1 MLGLQLRV
9 ELAEAFPDKLRVAL
23 VLGKD
28 NGFADAVAARRPDAP
43 FHQVLQHRVHGVG
56 VEDELVQ
63 LFGWDK
69 GGQGVVLG
77 KIVLVAS
84 LILR

>member
-1 MLGLQLRV
+1 M
-9 ELAEAFPDKLRVAL
+9 AL

-28 NGFADAVAARRPDAP
+28 DGLADAVAAYRFDAAL
-43 FHQVLQHRVHGVG
+43 HQVLQHRVHGVG

-63 LFGWDK
+63 LFRRDK

-77 KIVLVAS
+77 KIVLVAG

>member
-1 MLGLQLRV
+1 M
-9 ELAEAFPDKLRVAL
+9 AL

-28 NGFADAVAARRPDAP
+28 DGLADAVAARNLDATL
-43 FHQVLQHRVHGVG
+43 HQVLQNRVHSVG

-63 LFGWDK
+63 LFGRDE

-77 KIVLVAS
+77 KIVLVAR

>member
-1 MLGLQLRV
+1 M
-9 ELAEAFPDKLRVAL
+9 AL

-28 NGFADAVAARRPDAP
+28 DGLADAVTARRLDAA

-56 VEDELVQ
+56 VEDELIQ

>member
-1 MLGLQLRV
+1 MLRLQLRV
-9 ELAEAFPDKLRVAL
+9 ELAKAFPDELRMAL

-28 NGFADAVAARRPDAP
+28 DGFADAVAARRLDAP

-63 LFGWDK
+63 LFGRDE

-77 KIVLVAS
+77 KIVLVAR
-84 LILR
+84 LILW

>member
-1 MLGLQLRV
+1 M
-9 ELAEAFPDKLRVAL
+9 AL

-28 NGFADAVAARRPDAP
+28 DGFTDAVTARRLDATL
-43 FHQVLQHRVHGVG
+43 HQVLQHSVHGVG
-56 VEDELVQ
+56 VKDELVQ

-77 KIVLVAS
+77 KIVLVARF
-84 LILR
+84 ILR

>member
-1 MLGLQLRV
+1 M
-9 ELAEAFPDKLRVAL
+9 AL

-28 NGFADAVAARRPDAP
+28 NGFADAVAARRFDAA

-56 VEDELVQ
+56 VEDEFIQ
-63 LFGWDK
+63 LFGRDE

>member
-1 MLGLQLRV
+1 M
-9 ELAEAFPDKLRVAL
+9 AL

-28 NGFADAVAARRPDAP
+28 DGLADAVTTRRFDAA
-43 FHQVLQHRVHGVG
+43 FHQVLQHRVHGAG
-56 VEDELVQ
+56 VEDELIQ

-77 KIVLVAS
+77 KIVLVAG

>member
-1 MLGLQLRV
+1 M
-9 ELAEAFPDKLRVAL
+9 AL

-28 NGFADAVAARRPDAP
+28 DGLADAVAACRFDAA

-56 VEDELVQ
+56 IEDKLIQ

-77 KIVLVAS
+77 KIVLVAG

>member
-1 MLGLQLRV
+1 M
-9 ELAEAFPDKLRVAL
+9 AL

-28 NGFADAVAARRPDAP
+28 DGLADAVAACRLDAP

-63 LFGWDK
+63 LFGRDE
-69 GGQGVVLG
+69 GGQGIVLG
-77 KIVLVAS
+77 KIVLIAG